1 MNRDISRFG
10 MPSSQRWGLGLS
22 QPQVNFH
29 SRNLQAVNALIR
41 QLWECD
47 EDSAIQV
54 YQRLRDQRAHGGD
67 MFDSALLYLRN
78 PNRFSVFLPMLAAGA
93 RTLDLLSGQGEPSY
107 AQFNS
112 VVQQWRTAFAI
123 DPVETDIILTVAGS
137 GLRVP
142 AENAQ
147 KTSIR
152 DTFESILAEYVEAKT
167 SQPFGKNAPI
177 WQRFDQL
184 ELDFRRIP
192 AIAEVQTL
200 SVKASPGSG
209 NWANVPWLAVSD
221 SRVARS
227 IRDGIYCVYLFRQ

>member
-1 MNRDISRFG
+1 MIEVSARLSRSMNASSPQEAERMRSYVERVRKDHIPAERYTVRREAEAQARDLIVARLGAFDASAISDFAKAMNRDISRFG

-22 QPQVNFH
+22 QPQVNFL

-54 YQRLRDQRAHGGD
+54 YQRLRDQRSPGGD
-67 MFDSALLYLRN
+67 MFASAVLYLRN
-78 PNRFSVFLPMLAAGA
+78 PNRFSVFLPMLAPAA

-152 DTFESILAEYVEAKT
+152 DTFESILAEYV
-167 SQPFGKNAPI
+167 
-177 WQRFDQL
+177 
-184 ELDFRRIP
+184 
-192 AIAEVQTL
+192 
-200 SVKASPGSG
+200 
-209 NWANVPWLAVSD
+209 
-221 SRVARS
+221 
-227 IRDGIYCVYLFRQ
+227 